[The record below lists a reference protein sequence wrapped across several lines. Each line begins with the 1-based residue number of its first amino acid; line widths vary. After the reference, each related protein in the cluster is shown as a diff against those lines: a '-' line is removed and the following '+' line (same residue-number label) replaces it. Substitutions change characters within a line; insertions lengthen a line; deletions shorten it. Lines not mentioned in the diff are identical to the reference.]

1 MRATR
6 RGCTMSSRACGLCGA
21 PRLEMKRSGRPS
33 PSRTRSRRCSP
44 STSCAHPPNNGNKRL
59 HPPNPLLVD
68 AEGEDEGLWMIAGP
82 SRQSASWRWRRS
94 RSASVRSSRA
104 ATTTATRGPWPLRLR
119 WPRRVWSWGSLL
131 VCSTDL
137 RDVNCYDNLREVM
150 VKQPA
155 VHTAIRI
162 ISRRA
167 RIKLAKLG
175 KLVRRKWSIR
185 LSTHSSTDANTA
197 WGVVQAPLRRHRAE
211 RMRRRSPHR
220 TLQS

>member
-6 RGCTMSSRACGLCGA
+6 KGCTVSSRAFGLCGA
-21 PRLEMKRSGRPS
+21 PRLEMKRSGRPL

-59 HPPNPLLVD
+59 LPPNPLLVD
-68 AEGEDEGLWMIAGP
+68 AEGEELGLWMIAGP
-82 SRQSASWRWRRS
+82 SRQSASWRWRRR

-104 ATTTATRGPWPLRLR
+104 ATTTATRGPWPLCLR

-150 VKQPA
+150 IKQPA
-155 VHTAIRI
+155 DTNNHTTRKL
-162 ISRRA
+162 
-167 RIKLAKLG
+167 KLAKLG
-175 KLVRRKWSIR
+175 KLVHRKWSIR
-185 LSTHSSTDANTA
+185 SSTHSSTDANTA